1 MYDNN
6 FSHSVVRIIMR
17 WVATFIL
24 FLIALPLLG
33 DEMPVPQ
40 KDDLPGSEFSRE
52 EVFIGGALWG
62 LINGG
67 ADLYF
72 EYGFDRMAL
81 QEISWQG
88 EEFRLEL
95 YRMTSPLSAFGIF
108 SVSVHG
114 CIEGRPSSTGDCL
127 NRYQHQL
134 YSGNYYLSLI
144 NYSGSAKARELAV
157 EISDIVVSLIGEE
170 LISLPEIFCHE
181 VFRGSA
187 DQVKIIMG
195 RLGLQNIL
203 PDEASIFEGID
214 DYLIWYLVHD
224 AGEDK
229 FDIMLVERKEEWE
242 GEFPGIAGERLQKS
256 GYSIKEDERGLLAVR
271 AADGSE
277 KSKNIID
284 LILSVNR

>member
-1 MYDNN
+1 MSENN
-6 FSHSVVRIIMR
+6 YSHSVVRISVR
-17 WVATFIL
+17 WIAALIL
-24 FLIALPLLG
+24 CLVALPLLG

-40 KDDLPGSEFSRE
+40 QDDLPGSKISRQ
-52 EVFIGGALWG
+52 EVFTGGALWG

-72 EYGFDRMAL
+72 EYGFDRMIL

-114 CIEGRPSSTGDCL
+114 CIEGGPSSTGDCL

-144 NYSGSAKARELAV
+144 NYSGTTKARELAV
-157 EISDIVVSLIGEE
+157 EISDIIFSLIGEE
-170 LISLPEIFCHE
+170 RISLPGIFNHE
-181 VFRGSA
+181 VFRGSV
-187 DQVKIIMG
+187 DQVKIVMG
-195 RLGLQNIL
+195 MLGLQNIL
-203 PDEASIFEGID
+203 PGEASLFEGID

-224 AGEDK
+224 TGEQK
-229 FDIMLVERKEEWE
+229 NDIMIVERKERWQ
-242 GEFPGIAGERLQKS
+242 GEFPGIAGERLQKA
-256 GYSIKEDERGLLAVR
+256 GYSIKGYEQGLLAVR
-271 AADGSE
+271 AANGSE
-277 KSKNIID
+277 KSEDLID
-284 LILSVNR
+284 LILSVDR